1 MRIKKPLQAMFVTL
15 ALGFVVASLAF
26 IGNARAAT
34 NAFRYDTKVSYTVLD
49 ESTTQ
54 VEEVYTVTNQTARQ
68 YLTELKLTTP
78 SDKISELR
86 VNYADGGIIG
96 TKVAAKQAQPGSFG
110 IASQEITMSFPRVNA
125 GSGSRWQ
132 FVVRYKTA
140 GLVETKGSAH
150 TVYVPAV
157 EADDQRS
164 TYVIT
169 VDAPQSFG
177 APHFSDS
184 DNHLVLKNGTRQTY
198 VFNREDVAEHSLA
211 LVFGDSTIYN
221 FTFNAPLVNNSPVPR
236 TFTVALPPDL
246 VTQTSVVKNIDPAP
260 KTTRLDADG
269 NVLAEY
275 TLGAY
280 QKLTV
285 VAKIEGQARYRD
297 YNLAASGT
305 KKDIPAALSSTYT
318 KSTRYWP
325 TDGAVADA
333 AKSVVKPDAKVAD
346 NVQAVYRYV
355 IDKLT
360 YNNEKIKFN
369 VRQGAAKALSSP
381 NNAVCLEYADLM
393 IAMLRSQG
401 IPARM
406 VVGYAYAG
414 SLKASPDVVDSL
426 HAWVEAYVPGIGWMT
441 VDPTWGEK
449 FDDFGRS
456 DLDHYAF
463 ATWGKNDNAPGAV
476 MLGGTDTGY
485 QYENTQLSFSSVA
498 TEVPTSGSISV
509 QRYTIL
515 PFFAIDKIQVK
526 AQSQVVSTG
535 NYLLIGDRKLDLGS
549 LAPGQDFSFT
559 NTALGLDW
567 NKSAEVQLKR
577 QVGGQDI
584 VVAKTTATVSYMPML
599 LAVAVIVGIYLLNL
613 LRLRSKHRASRVKK
627 IYTDNNRKRDILD
640 E

>member
-1 MRIKKPLQAMFVTL
+1 MRANKRLLAIVMVF
-15 ALGFVVASLAF
+15 ALGFAVSCLALIGRAQAASSAF
-26 IGNARAAT
+26 K
-34 NAFRYDTKVSYTVLD
+34 YDTKVAYTVLD
-49 ESTTQ
+49 DSTTQ
-54 VEEVYTVTNQTARQ
+54 VEEVYTVTNLTARQ

-78 SDKISELR
+78 SDKISELH
-86 VNYADGGIIG
+86 VNYADGGVIA
-96 TKVAAKQAQPGSFG
+96 TKLAAKQAEARSFG
-110 IASQEITMSFPRVNA
+110 IDTQEITMSFPRVNA
-125 GSGSRWQ
+125 GSGQKWQ

-150 TVYVPAV
+150 TIYVPAV
-157 EADDQRS
+157 ETNDQRNS
-164 TYVIT
+164 YAIT

-177 APHFSDS
+177 TPHFTDS
-184 DNHLVLKNGTRQTY
+184 NKHLVVKNGTRQTY
-198 VFNREDVAEHSLA
+198 LFNRDDVAEHSLA

-221 FTFNAPLVNNSPVPR
+221 FTLNAPLVNNSPVPR

-246 VTQTSVVKNIDPAP
+246 VTQTSVLKSIDPAP

-285 VAKIEGQARYRD
+285 VARVEGQSRYRD

-305 KKDIPAALSSTYT
+305 KKDIPAALANSYT

-325 TDGAVADA
+325 TDGAVAEA
-333 AKSVVKPDAKVAD
+333 AKSVTKPNAKVAD
-346 NVQAVYRYV
+346 NVRAVYAYV
-355 IDKLT
+355 INKLT
-360 YNNEKIKFN
+360 YNNDKIKFN
-369 VRQGAAKALSSP
+369 VRQGAGKALANP

-414 SLKASPDVVDSL
+414 SIKASPAVVDSL
-426 HAWVEAYVPGIGWMT
+426 HSWVEAYVPGIGWMT

-476 MLGGTDTGY
+476 MLGGSDTGY

-498 TEVPTSGSISV
+498 STVPTSGSLAV
-509 QRYTIL
+509 QRFALL
-515 PFFAIDKIQVK
+515 PFVSVDRVHIT
-526 AQSQVVSTG
+526 AQSQMVSAG
-535 NYLLIGDRKLDLGS
+535 NRLVIGGRTIEIGT
-549 LAPGQDFSFT
+549 LAPSQDLAFT
-559 NTALGLDW
+559 RMTLGFDW
-567 NKSAEVQLKR
+567 NKTTEVSLQR
-577 QVGGQDI
+577 HIGGKDTTI
-584 VVAKTTATVSYMPML
+584 AKTLTTVSYMPML
-599 LAVAVIVGIYLLNL
+599 VAVMALLGLYLLNM
-613 LRLRSKHRASRVKK
+613 LRLRSKSRASRVKK

>member
-1 MRIKKPLQAMFVTL
+1 MRIPKRLQVVAATL
-15 ALGFVVASLAF
+15 ALGFVVACLAL
-26 IGNARAAT
+26 IGRAQAAT
-34 NAFRYDTKVSYTVLD
+34 AAFRYDTKVNYTVLD
-49 ESTTQ
+49 DTTTQ

-78 SDKISELR
+78 SDKISELQ
-86 VNYADGGIIG
+86 VNYADGGKIP
-96 TKVAAKQAQPGSFG
+96 TKVAAKEAPATGFG
-110 IASQEITMSFPRVNA
+110 IATQEITIVFPRVVA
-125 GSGSRWQ
+125 GSGQKWQ

-157 EADDQRS
+157 DGSDGRS

-169 VDAPQSFG
+169 VDVPQSFG
-177 APHFSDS
+177 TPHFTDS
-184 DNHLVLKNGTRQTY
+184 DKHLVLKNGTRQTY
-198 VFNREDVAEHSLA
+198 TFTRDDVAEHSLA

-246 VTQTSVVKNIDPAP
+246 VTQTSVVKNINPAP

-275 TLGAY
+275 SLGAY

-285 VAKIEGQARYRD
+285 VAKVEGQARYRD

-305 KKDIPAALSSTYT
+305 KKDIPSALASTYT
-318 KSTRYWP
+318 RATRYWP
-325 TDGAVADA
+325 TDGAVAQA
-333 AKSVVKPDAKVAD
+333 AKSVVKPDAKVAE
-346 NVQAVYRYV
+346 NVEAVYHYV

-360 YNNEKIKFN
+360 YNNDKIKFN
-369 VRQGAAKALSSP
+369 VRQGAAKALANP

-414 SLKASPDVVDSL
+414 SIKTSPDVVDSL
-426 HAWVEAYVPGIGWMT
+426 HSWVEAYVPGIGWMT

-463 ATWGKNDNAPGAV
+463 ATWGKTDNAPGAV
-476 MLGGTDTGY
+476 MIGGTDTGY

-498 TEVPTSGSISV
+498 SSVPTSGSITV
-509 QRYTIL
+509 QRYAIL
-515 PFFAIDKIQVK
+515 PFVSVDRVQVT
-526 AQSQVVSTG
+526 AQSQIVTTD
-535 NYLLIGDRKLDLGS
+535 NTLIIGGRKISLGS
-549 LAPGQDFSFT
+549 LAPGQEFNFT
-559 NTALGLDW
+559 NAALGSDW
-567 NKSAEVQLKR
+567 NKTTEVQLLR
-577 QVGGQDI
+577 QVNGKDTVI
-584 VVAKTTATVSYMPML
+584 AKTTTTVSYMPML
-599 LAVAVIVGIYLLNL
+599 VAGAAIIGLYLLNM
-613 LRLRSKHRASRVKK
+613 LRLRSKQRASRVKK

>member
-1 MRIKKPLQAMFVTL
+1 MRTKLLRVVAGSI
-15 ALGFVVASLAF
+15 ALGFVVACLALV
-26 IGNARAAT
+26 GRARAAS
-34 NAFRYDTKVSYTVLD
+34 NAFQYDTKTTYTVLD
-49 ESTTQ
+49 DSTTQ

-78 SDKISELR
+78 SDKISELH
-86 VNYADGGIIG
+86 VNYADGGTIP
-96 TKVAAKQAQPGSFG
+96 TQVAAKSDGAGFSV
-110 IASQEITMSFPRVNA
+110 ATQEITMTFPKVNA
-125 GSGSRWQ
+125 GNGQRWE

-157 EADDQRS
+157 DTKDQRNS
-164 TYVIT
+164 YAIT
-169 VDAPQSFG
+169 VDAPQDFG
-177 APHFSDS
+177 TPHFTDS
-184 DNHLVLKNGTRQTY
+184 NKHLESMNGTRQVYSFTKK
-198 VFNREDVAEHSLA
+198 DVADHSLA

-221 FTFNAPLVNNSPVPR
+221 FTFNSPLVNNSPVPR

-246 VTQTSVVKNIDPAP
+246 VTQTSVVKNISPAP

-275 TLGAY
+275 TVGAH
-280 QKLTV
+280 QKLNV
-285 VAKIEGQARYRD
+285 VANVEGQARYRD

-305 KKDIPAALSSTYT
+305 KKDIPSALVNNYT
-318 KSTRYWP
+318 RSTRYWP

-346 NVQAVYRYV
+346 NVEAVYHYV

-360 YNNEKIKFN
+360 YNNDKIKFN
-369 VRQGAAKALSSP
+369 VRQGAAKALANPS
-381 NNAVCLEYADLM
+381 NAVCLEYADLM

-414 SLKASPDVVDSL
+414 SLKASPAVADSL
-426 HAWVEAYVPGIGWMT
+426 HSWVEAYVPGIGWMT

-463 ATWGKNDNAPGAV
+463 ATWGKNDSAPGAV
-476 MLGGTDTGY
+476 MLGSNDTGY
-485 QYENTQLSFSSVA
+485 QYEDTQLSFSSVA
-498 TEVPTSGSISV
+498 SEVPASGNLAV
-509 QRYTIL
+509 HRYTVL
-515 PFFAIDKIQVK
+515 PFFSVDAVRVT
-526 AQSQVVSTG
+526 AQSQIVTTG
-535 NYLLIGDRKLDLGS
+535 NTLLIGSRKVDLGT

-559 NTALGLDW
+559 NVAIGGAW
-567 NKSAEVQLKR
+567 NKAEEVQLQR
-577 QVGGQDI
+577 HVGGQDKI
-584 VVAKTTATVSYMPML
+584 IAKTTAVVSYVPMFGFL
-599 LAVAVIVGIYLLNL
+599 GLIIAGYLLYM
-613 LRLRSKHRASRVKK
+613 LRLRSKQKASRVKK
-627 IYTDNNRKRDILD
+627 IYTDKTRKSNVLD

>member
-1 MRIKKPLQAMFVTL
+1 MSNKKSLILGFLL
-15 ALGFVVASLAF
+15 ALSLVASCLLR
-26 IGNARAAT
+26 IGRAQAAS
-34 NAFRYDTKVSYTVLD
+34 AFRYDTKLTYTVID
-49 ESTTQ
+49 DSTTQ
-54 VEEVYTVTNQTARQ
+54 VEEVYTVTNQTSRQ

-78 SDKISELR
+78 SDNISELH
-86 VNYADGGIIG
+86 VNYADGTIIP
-96 TKVAAKQAQPGSFG
+96 TKIAAKTDTGGFSVAT
-110 IASQEITMSFPRVNA
+110 QEITMRFPRVSA
-125 GSGSRWQ
+125 GNGQTWQ

-157 EADDQRS
+157 EANDQRS
-164 TYVIT
+164 TYDIT
-169 VDAPQSFG
+169 VDAPQDFG
-177 APHFSDS
+177 TPHFKDS
-184 DNHLVLKNGTRQTY
+184 DKHLVSKNGTRQVY
-198 VFNREDVAEHSLA
+198 AFEYADVAEHSLA
-211 LVFGDSTIYN
+211 LGFGDSTIYN
-221 FTFNAPLVNNSPVPR
+221 FKFNAPLVNNSPVPR

-246 VTQTSVVKNIDPAP
+246 VTQTSVIKSINPAP

-285 VAKIEGQARYRD
+285 VAKVEGQARYRD
-297 YNLAASGT
+297 YNLTASGT
-305 KKDIPAALSSTYT
+305 KKDIPSALLPTYT
-318 KSTRYWP
+318 RSTRYWP
-325 TDGAVADA
+325 TDGAVAQA

-346 NVQAVYRYV
+346 NVHAVYRYV
-355 IDKLT
+355 IDKLS

-369 VRQGAAKALSSP
+369 VRQGAAKALANP

-414 SLKASPDVVDSL
+414 SLKASPEVADSL
-426 HAWVEAYVPGIGWMT
+426 HSWVEAYVPGIGWMT

-463 ATWGKNDNAPGAV
+463 ATWGKNDSAPGAV
-476 MLGGTDTGY
+476 MLGNNDTGY

-498 TEVPTSGSISV
+498 SQVPASGSLSV

-515 PFFAIDKIQVK
+515 PFVYIDSVK
-526 AQSQVVSTG
+526 VTAQSQIVSTD
-535 NYLLIGDRKLDLGS
+535 NTLVIGGRKVDLGN
-549 LAPGQDFSFT
+549 LAPGQHFSF
-559 NTALGLDW
+559 NRVGIGFDW
-567 NKSAEVQLKR
+567 NKKVGVQLQRRIASK
-577 QVGGQDI
+577 DTI
-584 VVAKTTATVSYMPML
+584 IAKTTTSVSYLPML
-599 LAVAVIVGIYLLNL
+599 LLTGILIAVYLLNM
-613 LRLRSKHRASRVKK
+613 LRLRSKQRASRVKK
-627 IYTDNNRKRDILD
+627 IYTASNRKRDVLD

>member
-1 MRIKKPLQAMFVTL
+1 MRIPKQLRVAVGVV
-15 ALGFVVASLAF
+15 ALGFIVVSLVLVGRVQAAS
-26 IGNARAAT
+26 
-34 NAFRYDTKVSYTVLD
+34 AFRYDTKVNYTVLD

-78 SDKISELR
+78 SDKISELK
-86 VNYADGGIIG
+86 VTYADGSPIP
-96 TKVAAKQAQPGSFG
+96 TKVAPKND
-110 IASQEITMSFPRVNA
+110 ASGTFSVATQEITMTFPRVNA
-125 GSGSRWQ
+125 GSGSRWL

-157 EADDQRS
+157 ENNDQRS
-164 TYVIT
+164 TYAIT

-177 APHFSDS
+177 TPHFADS
-184 DNHLVLKNGTRQTY
+184 EKHLVVKNGDRQTY
-198 VFNREDVAEHSLA
+198 SFDRDDVADHSLS

-221 FTFNAPLVNNSPVPR
+221 FNFNSPLVNNSPVPR

-246 VTQTSVVKNIDPAP
+246 VTQTSVIKNIEPAP

-285 VAKIEGQARYRD
+285 VAKVEGQVRYRD

-305 KKDIPAALSSTYT
+305 KQDIPAAISSAYT

-325 TDGAVADA
+325 TDGAVAEA
-333 AKSVVKPDAKVAD
+333 AKSVVKPDAKVVD
-346 NVQAVYRYV
+346 NVRSVYNYV
-355 IDKLT
+355 INKLT
-360 YNNEKIKFN
+360 YNDEKIKFN
-369 VRQGAAKALSSP
+369 VRQGATKALENPS
-381 NNAVCLEYADLM
+381 NAVCLEYADLM

-406 VVGYAYAG
+406 VIGYAYAG
-414 SLKASPDVVDSL
+414 SLKASPDVADSL
-426 HAWVEAYVPGIGWMT
+426 HSWVEAYVPGIGWMT

-463 ATWGKNDNAPGAV
+463 ATWGKNDSAPGAV

-485 QYENTQLSFSSVA
+485 QYEDTQLSFSSVA
-498 TEVPTSGSISV
+498 SSVPTSGEISV
-509 QRYTIL
+509 ERYVVL
-515 PFFAIDKIQVK
+515 PFFTVDRVRVK

-535 NYLLIGDRKLDLGS
+535 NNLYIGDRKFDLGT
-549 LAPGQDFSFT
+549 LAPGQDFGFT
-559 NTALGLDW
+559 SASLGAGW
-567 NKSAEVQLKR
+567 NKTNEVQLQRKVDGR
-577 QVGGQDI
+577 DRI
-584 VVAKTTATVSYMPML
+584 VAQTATTLSYMPLM
-599 LAVAVIVGIYLLNL
+599 AIGGGIVIIYLLGMW
-613 LRLRSKHRASRVKK
+613 RIRSKRRASRVKK
-627 IYTDNNRKRDILD
+627 IYTDYSRKRDILD